1 MFSVYPALTKPQKSN
16 KLFDY
21 KAEDFEV
28 LQNYF
33 EAVKNDTSSRFWT
46 QDELEF
52 LKNNYSQR
60 GVQYCADILGKTYG
74 TVKSKARDLGL
85 AVDVLRHSEET
96 KQFIREYY
104 PQHGMRFCAEA
115 LDLPLN
121 VTKELAAQLG
131 VKMDKW

>member
-1 MFSVYPALTKPQKSN
+1 MFNVYPALTKPQKSS

-21 KAEDFEV
+21 KAEDFEA

-33 EAVKNDTSSRFWT
+33 EAVKNDAGSRFWT
-46 QDELEF
+46 QDEIEF
-52 LKNNYSQR
+52 LKLNYSQR
-60 GVQYCADILGKTYG
+60 GVQYCADALSRTYD

-85 AVDVLRHSEET
+85 TVDVFRHSEET

-121 VTKELAAQLG
+121 VVKDLAVQLG